1 MITCDSLIFDMDGT
15 MWDAVDSYTHI
26 WDVTFKECGVQRPPV
41 TRQELLEQMGRHL
54 EDILADL
61 APEGSDIDYLLQALD
76 KNERALVPVLGGKLY
91 EGVPETIRTLYEN
104 GIKLFMVSNCG
115 SEGLKNFMAF
125 AGLTQYFT
133 DSLTHGGTGHSKDVN
148 IRQLVERYDL
158 KNVFYVGD
166 TAGDCHYAHAA
177 GVGMI
182 GCTFGFGDV
191 STADYKI
198 SSFRELLNILKF
210 NRTDYE

>member
-26 WDVTFKECGVQRPPV
+26 WDVTFKECNVQREPV
-41 TRQELLEQMGRHL
+41 TREELLAQMGRHL
-54 EDILADL
+54 EDILADI
-61 APEGSDIDYLLQALD
+61 APAGADVPHLLEVLD

-91 EGVPETIRTLYEN
+91 PGVKETVKTLAES
-104 GIKLFMVSNCG
+104 GVKLFMVSNCG

-125 AGLTQYFT
+125 AGITQYFT
-133 DSLTHGGTGHSKDVN
+133 DSLTHGGTDQPKDVN
-148 IRQLVERYDL
+148 IRALVERYNL

-166 TAGDCHYAHAA
+166 TAGDCKYAHAA

-182 GCTFGFGDV
+182 GCAYGFGDV
-191 STADYKI
+191 SLADYKI
-198 SSFRELLNILKF
+198 NAFTELLNLLNINK
-210 NRTDYE
+210 